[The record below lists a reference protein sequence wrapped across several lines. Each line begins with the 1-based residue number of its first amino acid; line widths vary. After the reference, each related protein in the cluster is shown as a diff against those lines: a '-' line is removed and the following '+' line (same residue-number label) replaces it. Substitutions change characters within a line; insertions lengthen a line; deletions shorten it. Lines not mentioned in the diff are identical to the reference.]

1 MEMLYTML
9 LAPTDN
15 YQIIAFLRIAIIVVM
30 SVCSLFAILVV
41 LFQQSNSSGIDAI
54 GGSSETFF
62 GKNKT
67 KTFESKLKKFTVI
80 SLILICVLSFIF
92 YLIQILPL

>member
-1 MEMLYTML
+1 MML

-15 YQIIAFLRIAIIVVM
+15 YTVLMVLRIAIIIVM
-30 SVCSLFAILVV
+30 SLCALFAILVV
-41 LFQQSNSSGIDAI
+41 LFQPGNSTGIDAI

-67 KTFESKLKKFTVI
+67 KTFESKLKKMTVI
-80 SLILICVLSFIF
+80 SLILISVLSIVFF
-92 YLIQILPL
+92 LIQILPL

>member
-1 MEMLYTML
+1 ML

-15 YQIIAFLRIAIIVVM
+15 YSIIAFLRIAIIIVM
-30 SVCSLFAILVV
+30 SLCSLFAILVV

-67 KTFESKLKKFTVI
+67 KTFDSKLKKLTVI
-80 SLILICVLSFIF
+80 SLILICVLSFVF
-92 YLIQILPL
+92 YLIQVLPL

>member
-1 MEMLYTML
+1 MEMLYMML

-15 YQIIAFLRIAIIVVM
+15 YSIIAFLRIAIIIVM
-30 SVCSLFAILVV
+30 SLCSLFAILVV

-67 KTFESKLKKFTVI
+67 KTFDSKLKKLTVI
-80 SLILICVLSFIF
+80 SLILICVLSFVF
-92 YLIQILPL
+92 YLIQVLPL

>member
-1 MEMLYTML
+1 MEMLYMML

-15 YQIIAFLRIAIIVVM
+15 YTVLMILRIAIIIVM
-30 SVCSLFAILVV
+30 SLCALFAILVV
-41 LFQQSNSSGIDAI
+41 LFQPGNSTGIDAI

-67 KTFESKLKKFTVI
+67 KTFESKLKKMTVI
-80 SLILICVLSFIF
+80 SLILISVLSIVFF
-92 YLIQILPL
+92 LIQILPL